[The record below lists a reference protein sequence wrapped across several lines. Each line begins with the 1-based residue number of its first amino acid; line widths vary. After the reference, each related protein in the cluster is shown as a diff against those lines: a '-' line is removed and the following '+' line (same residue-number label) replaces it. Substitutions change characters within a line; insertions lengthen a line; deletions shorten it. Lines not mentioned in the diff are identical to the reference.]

1 MQVLRVRFFG
11 VYGCLLAFLA
21 SDRIFI
27 PRPLLNVI
35 GNNATFFFIMNVI
48 FGLGNKNVDMAAHL
62 GGLVAGFI
70 SGLVLRT
77 PLDANASEIRKR
89 RNMMVGIGGALA
101 VIIAVMLTANRYVDI
116 QAVLRNFGEK
126 EEIVIETFTK
136 TLREIQEGTISE
148 DAFAVI
154 MKEDIIAT

>member
-1 MQVLRVRFFG
+1 
-11 VYGCLLAFLA
+11 
-21 SDRIFI
+21 
-27 PRPLLNVI
+27 
-35 GNNATFFFIMNVI
+35 MNVI